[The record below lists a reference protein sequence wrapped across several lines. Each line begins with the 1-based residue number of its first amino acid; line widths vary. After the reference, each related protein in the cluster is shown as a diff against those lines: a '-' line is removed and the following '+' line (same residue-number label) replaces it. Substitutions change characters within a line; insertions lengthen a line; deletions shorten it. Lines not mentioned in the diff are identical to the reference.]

1 MKLVMKGKREWRQKV
16 AMKVSIIGN
25 AGQLCLIS
33 EKPLAALIISIDRVH
48 RSRATYDNSIAKMR
62 TVL

>member
-33 EKPLAALIISIDRVH
+33 EKPLAALIISIVYTDH
-48 RSRATYDNSIAKMR
+48 EPR
-62 TVL
+62 TTTQLPK

>member
-1 MKLVMKGKREWRQKV
+1 
-16 AMKVSIIGN
+16 MKVSIIGN

-33 EKPLAALIISIDRVH
+33 EKQLEQAALIISIDRVH